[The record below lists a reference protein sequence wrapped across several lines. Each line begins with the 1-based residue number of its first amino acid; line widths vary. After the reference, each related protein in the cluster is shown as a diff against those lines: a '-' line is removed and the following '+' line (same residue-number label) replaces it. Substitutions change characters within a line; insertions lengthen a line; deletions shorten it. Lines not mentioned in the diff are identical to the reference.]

1 MKNGKEKK
9 KEKRKIKIQDKDR
22 VNESNQAMKKDR
34 NR

>member
-1 MKNGKEKK
+1 MKTVKKKK